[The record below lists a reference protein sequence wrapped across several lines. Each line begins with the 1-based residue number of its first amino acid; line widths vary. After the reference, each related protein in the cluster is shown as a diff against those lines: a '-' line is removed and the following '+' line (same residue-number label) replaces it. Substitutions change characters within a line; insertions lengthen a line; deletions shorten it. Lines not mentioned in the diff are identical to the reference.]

1 MSRPQGSRNRL
12 VSLTYDTIAEM
23 AGGITGD
30 TARRY
35 AGRGQY
41 DSRDLASVL
50 SWVNGRRVA
59 QGLPL
64 IGIPDGDNPAVSE
77 DTAVNDTPVEA
88 LPLQDTRGRVLAGGL
103 VYDPITGGFRGLNDG
118 ENW

>member
-30 TARRY
+30 TARRH
-35 AGRGQY
+35 AQRGLF

-50 SWVNGRRVA
+50 RWVNGLRQQ
-59 QGLPL
+59 QGLSL
-64 IGIPDGDNPAVSE
+64 IGVPDDVGEAEGHSDDDAPRLVSSTPAPPEMAGIYRYNPRRACFEE
-77 DTAVNDTPVEA
+77 DDA
-88 LPLQDTRGRVLAGGL
+88 
-103 VYDPITGGFRGLNDG
+103 
-118 ENW
+118 

>member
-35 AGRGQY
+35 AQRGEY
-41 DSRDLASVL
+41 DARSLASVME
-50 SWVNGRRVA
+50 WINRRRA
-59 QGLPL
+59 SQGLPL
-64 IGIPDGDNPAVSE
+64 IGIPDGDYQTASDD
-77 DTAVNDTPVEA
+77 DTAANDTPDDPWGRFLAEA
-88 LPLQDTRGRVLAGGL
+88 E
-103 VYDPITGGFRGLNDG
+103 VYIPTIG
-118 ENW
+118 EYRSLYDM

>member
-35 AGRGQY
+35 AQRGEY
-41 DSRDLASVL
+41 DARSLASVME
-50 SWVNGRRVA
+50 WINMRRA
-59 QGLPL
+59 ARGWPL
-64 IGIPDGDNPAVSE
+64 IGLPDSGVVSE
-77 DTAVNDTPVEA
+77 TANDTP
-88 LPLQDTRGRVLAGGL
+88 LASSL
-103 VYDPITGGFRGLNDG
+103 SDPWSQFLRGLPVFIPPLGQYRSIYDM
-118 ENW
+118 